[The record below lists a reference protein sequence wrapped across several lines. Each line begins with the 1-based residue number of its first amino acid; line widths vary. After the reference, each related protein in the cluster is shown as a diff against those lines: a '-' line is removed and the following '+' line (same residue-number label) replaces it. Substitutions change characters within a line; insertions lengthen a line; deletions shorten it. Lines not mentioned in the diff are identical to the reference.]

1 MQNEGV
7 KKGMAQ
13 SNFVRW
19 ANWARE
25 MWQRDA
31 GRKLSFDAAHCD
43 CGKSDIYSTFYI
55 ERQDIKGN
63 QIFTIDFLQWLTAR
77 HNSEH

>member
-31 GRKLSFDAAHCD
+31 GRKLSFDAAHCELWQIRHIQYVLHRKA
-43 CGKSDIYSTFYI
+43 GHK
-55 ERQDIKGN
+55 RQSNI
-63 QIFTIDFLQWLTAR
+63 
-77 HNSEH
+77 HY